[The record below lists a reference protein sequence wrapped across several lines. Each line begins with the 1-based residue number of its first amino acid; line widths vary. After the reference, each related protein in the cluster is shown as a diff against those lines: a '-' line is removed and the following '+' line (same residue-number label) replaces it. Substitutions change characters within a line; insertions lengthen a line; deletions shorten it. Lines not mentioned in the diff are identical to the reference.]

1 MDSNGHLLTTPD
13 RWIPDDTS
21 DNSRHM
27 RFGLG
32 EPVDG
37 EAEDDEPKGADDEEH
52 GSPRIVF
59 VDLARA
65 EGPESEVK

>member
-1 MDSNGHLLTTPD
+1 MDSNGHLLTTSD
-13 RWIPDDTS
+13 RWIPDDAS
-21 DNSRHM
+21 DNFRHM
-27 RFGLG
+27 RLGLG

-37 EAEDDEPKGADDEEH
+37 EVEDDEPKRADDEEH

-59 VDLARA
+59 VGRARA